1 VFLASALVPLTAE
14 ASLPRTSLAATNAAA
29 LAGAEAVDSGQL
41 LAAGLE
47 TPFTLLAGDELEKAL
62 TCNPTPSVES
72 LTSAE
77 GARLEP
83 PQLTSRACDADFTL
97 HLEPVDFGLNQQRGP
112 PFEIPDLHQGWLVA
126 DSKTRIG
133 GFRLELEDFIG
144 GERHLSLDLHRGYEV
159 ERLGFTEGEP
169 TDPWGLSSWSALQGY
184 VAGVT
189 EVADPTG
196 LLPEV
201 EAVDAGYHAGS
212 RDAEDFAVSK
222 ETGRWVLRALTF
234 VKAGAQQI
242 VRHGWKEGAKRVAV
256 QELAARGK
264 AQIVGGA
271 TEALV
276 SEAGVD
282 PETARLAAAV
292 AGSVGT
298 PLIRSARSSKPPV
311 VHKVGKHT
319 LGTYKDVKGHHPHQ
333 QAARSNNPAYDPHEA
348 ITVREG
354 TFDHRTIS
362 KEQLKLNAE
371 ARKLG
376 KSYDLSLEEEIQ
388 RKAMQKS
395 ELQKGNRD
403 FSEEEIDEI
412 LKLSR
417 DKNRA
422 MNAEVPSRVPGSRK
436 GP

>member
-1 VFLASALVPLTAE
+1 
-14 ASLPRTSLAATNAAA
+14 
-29 LAGAEAVDSGQL
+29 
-41 LAAGLE
+41 
-47 TPFTLLAGDELEKAL
+47 
-62 TCNPTPSVES
+62 
-72 LTSAE
+72 
-77 GARLEP
+77 
-83 PQLTSRACDADFTL
+83 
-97 HLEPVDFGLNQQRGP
+97 
-112 PFEIPDLHQGWLVA
+112 
-126 DSKTRIG
+126 
-133 GFRLELEDFIG
+133 
-144 GERHLSLDLHRGYEV
+144 
-159 ERLGFTEGEP
+159 
-169 TDPWGLSSWSALQGY
+169 
-184 VAGVT
+184 
-189 EVADPTG
+189 
-196 LLPEV
+196 
-201 EAVDAGYHAGS
+201 
-212 RDAEDFAVSK
+212 
-222 ETGRWVLRALTF
+222 
-234 VKAGAQQI
+234 
-242 VRHGWKEGAKRVAV
+242 
-256 QELAARGK
+256 
-264 AQIVGGA
+264 
-271 TEALV
+271 
-276 SEAGVD
+276 
-282 PETARLAAAV
+282 
-292 AGSVGT
+292 
-298 PLIRSARSSKPPV
+298 